1 MYRRLFE
8 GVKEQR
14 FAGNAE
20 PSVYCRLMAAA
31 HDAAEPPPKPPEGT
45 LIRQWLLIAAVA
57 LVALPAPV
65 IRVLEITGAAHLGLE
80 PIVQAVIFGLGIFA
94 AATLLTWASE
104 VAETEVSAGLAL
116 VVLALIAVLPEYAVD
131 LYFAIEAPH
140 AIECVDKEALL
151 PPGCREPHPSHLAI
165 ANMTGGNRLLVG
177 LAWPAIFLIFY
188 LKTRRP
194 EMPVVS
200 ANSVGILFLGMATVY
215 SFTIPIRGYL
225 SLMDTAIMFSLFAAY
240 LFISSRSP
248 PSEHSVFVGPA
259 LAIASMARK
268 WRRFWILAIF
278 VYAAAVIF
286 AAAEPFAE
294 SLVDTG
300 KDVGIDEFVLVQ
312 WVAPLASESPEF
324 ILAGL
329 IAARG
334 RYDASMTILISSK
347 VNQWTLLIGSLPL
360 AYSISGTTF
369 DPLDFDSRQS
379 EEVFLTA
386 AQSLF
391 AVAILVSLSVNRW
404 EALALGGLFVTQFFF
419 TNETV
424 RLVYGCVYVV
434 LALVVFVRDIPRLG
448 AFGRAVRRTLRDPSA
463 QDQEGRDLDDE
474 DPP

>member
-1 MYRRLFE
+1 
-8 GVKEQR
+8 
-14 FAGNAE
+14 
-20 PSVYCRLMAAA
+20 MAAA
-31 HDAAEPPPKPPEGT
+31 RDAAEPPPKPPEGQFT
-45 LIRQWLLIAAVA
+45 RQWLLITAVA
-57 LVALPAPV
+57 LAALPAPV
-65 IRVLEITGAAHLGLE
+65 IRVLEISGAAHLHLE
-80 PIVQAVIFGLGIFA
+80 PIVEAVVFGLGIFA

-140 AIECVDKEALL
+140 AIECTSLDPNL
-151 PPGCREPHPSHLAI
+151 PLGCEDPHPSHLAI

-188 LKTRRP
+188 LKTRRT
-194 EMPVVS
+194 EMPV
-200 ANSVGILFLGMATVY
+200 ARGNSVGIMFLGIATVY

-225 SLMDTAIMFSLFAAY
+225 SLIDTAVMFSLFAAY
-240 LFISSRSP
+240 LYLASRAP
-248 PSEHSVFVGPA
+248 PREHTVFVGPA
-259 LAIASMARK
+259 LAIASLTRG
-268 WRRFWILAIF
+268 WRRFWILALF
-278 VYAAAVIF
+278 AYAAGVIF

-294 SLVDTG
+294 SLVETG
-300 KDVGIDEFVLVQ
+300 KNAGIDEFVLVQ

-334 RYDASMTILISSK
+334 RYDAAMTILISSK

-360 AYSISGTTF
+360 AYSISGMTL

-379 EEVFLTA
+379 EEIFLTA

-404 EALALGGLFVTQFFF
+404 EAIGLGALFLTQFFF
-419 TNETV
+419 TDETI
-424 RLVYGCVYVV
+424 RLIYAGLY
-434 LALVVFVRDIPRLG
+434 LALAFLVFVRDIPRLG
-448 AFGRAVRRTLRDPSA
+448 VFARAVRQTIKEPGGTDE
-463 QDQEGRDLDDE
+463 EGRDSDDE
-474 DPP
+474 VPP